1 MSYFFSR
8 INNLKLI
15 KYTYILYVS
24 DWMSIIIIL
33 YLLICVERSSLYSF
47 ANNIFLNCH
56 VN

>member
-33 YLLICVERSSLYSF
+33 YLLICVEHSSLYSF